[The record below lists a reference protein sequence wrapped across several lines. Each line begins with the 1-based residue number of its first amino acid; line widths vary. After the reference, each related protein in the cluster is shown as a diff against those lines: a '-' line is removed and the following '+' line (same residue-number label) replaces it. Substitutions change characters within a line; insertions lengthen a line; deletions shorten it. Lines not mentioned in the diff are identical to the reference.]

1 MDPIEFMPENSRDG
15 TLGAVTPPGHSV
27 DIPGLLI
34 PSRLEGAEG
43 GRGPSREGKAWPSGE
58 CVFRSCLPHL
68 NSQLPLWP

>member
-15 TLGAVTPPGHSV
+15 TLGAVTLPGHSV

-43 GRGPSREGKAWPSGE
+43 GRDPQQSKERHGPLVSVYFVLAFPT
-58 CVFRSCLPHL
+58 
-68 NSQLPLWP
+68 